1 MQWRHDATSIGSV
14 LVCRL
19 KLRCHSA
26 GLTTDSVGL
35 CHAASL
41 ANSCHVFLFG
51 KSSIRTCQECNIVI
65 QENTETVVEK
75 NEDRYR
81 GYLLARSEKTSL
93 WNQLMTFLMD

>member
-19 KLRCHSA
+19 KLCCHSA

-75 NEDRYR
+75 MRIDIEAIYLR
-81 GYLLARSEKTSL
+81 GLKRPLFNK
-93 WNQLMTFLMD
+93 LMTFQMD